1 MISDEIKRLRQ
12 SFGISQTEL
21 GKRMGVRQSTVAMW
35 EIGKNSPGYDML
47 LRLSQFFGV
56 SVSELA
62 GEEAGNSRIPV
73 LGKVQ
78 AGIPRTAVEDIIGYE
93 EISPDMQKMGE
104 FFALRIKGDSMEP
117 RMREGDTVIVRRQ
130 SSVNNGEIAIVLVGN
145 EEATCKKFY
154 RLADGVSLVSI
165 NPRYAPM
172 FFSKKDIEEK
182 GMEILGK
189 VFELRARF

>member
-1 MISDEIKRLRQ
+1 MISNEIKRLRQ

-21 GKRMGVRQSTVAMW
+21 GKKMGVRQSTVAMW

-47 LRLSQFFGV
+47 LRLAEFFGV

-62 GEEAGNSRIPV
+62 GEGSERCRIPV

-78 AGIPRTAVEDIIGYE
+78 AGIPRTAVDDIIGYE
-93 EISPDMQKMGE
+93 EISPDMENMGE
-104 FFALRIKGDSMEP
+104 FFALRIRGDSMEP

-130 SSVNNGEIAIVLVGN
+130 SSVNNGDIAIVLVGN

-154 RLADGVSLVSI
+154 HHADGVSLVSI
-165 NPRYAPM
+165 NPKYTPM

>member
-1 MISDEIKRLRQ
+1 MISNEIKRLRR

-21 GKRMGVRQSTVAMW
+21 GEKMGVRQSTVAMW
-35 EIGKNSPGYDML
+35 EIGKNAPGYDML
-47 LRLSQFFGV
+47 LRLSEFFGV

-62 GEEAGNSRIPV
+62 GEGGGQHRIPV
-73 LGKVQ
+73 LGRVQ

-93 EISPDMQKMGE
+93 EISPDLQGMGE

-130 SSVNNGEIAIVLVGN
+130 SSVANGDIAIVLVGN
-145 EEATCKKFY
+145 EEATCKRFY
-154 RLADGVSLVSI
+154 RHDDGVSLVSI

-172 FFSKKDIEEK
+172 FFSRKDIEEK